1 MVKKMVQIVDVNG
14 KPIRRDVL
22 REPQSSHVAAL
33 AGLYAEHPSQRLT
46 PQRLEQILNEAE
58 LGNLQAQADLF
69 TDMEERD
76 AHLFAEM
83 QKRKRALLT
92 IPHEITPP
100 PNATPAEQADAAWLA
115 EYITEQDGWEDLII
129 DMLDAIGQGF
139 SNIEIEW
146 QQLGRE
152 WFPKVFNHRPASWFE
167 LARDNQD
174 QLLLRTDDGMGA
186 PLQPFGWIQHRHKS
200 RSGYVARAGLLR
212 TLSWPYVCRN
222 FGTQSLAELLEIY
235 GIPLRIGKYPEGI
248 GKKEKNELMRAVTE
262 LGRYA
267 GGIIPKEMEI
277 TLHQASNSS
286 HEPFMALAEWAEK
299 SMSKAILGGTLTT
312 QADGKTST
320 NALGVIH
327 NEVRHDL
334 LSSDSRQLAMTLRSD
349 LFWPLL
355 VLNRRANA
363 DPRRTPRIKFKV
375 PEPQAPEPVG
385 ASRTVQVNLGAPAA
399 PTPARSYNSQVIAAL
414 VAALTRKPGA
424 DDTQTGI
431 DEALTAL
438 LSGNKPAEGLIAM
451 LQPAIAA
458 LSGELDEQSLL
469 GALADAFPQL
479 DPTLLQANLG
489 DTQTIARLIGLYAQQ
504 EGQ

>member
-1 MVKKMVQIVDVNG
+1 MAQIVDING
-14 KPIRRDVL
+14 NPIRREVL

-46 PQRLEQILNEAE
+46 PQRLEHILNEAE
-58 LGNLQAQADLF
+58 LGNLSAQADLF

-92 IPHEITPP
+92 VEHEIVPP

-139 SNIEIEW
+139 SNIELEW
-146 QQLGRE
+146 ELVGHE
-152 WFPKVFNHRPASWFE
+152 WFPKAFNHRPASWFE
-167 LARDNQD
+167 LARDDQN
-174 QLLLRTDDGMGA
+174 QLLLRSDDGLGE
-186 PLQPFGWIQHRHKS
+186 PLQAFGWIQHRHKS

-235 GIPLRIGKYPEGI
+235 GIPLRIGKYPEGV
-248 GKKEKNELMRAVTE
+248 GKSEKRELMRAVTE

-299 SMSKAILGGTLTT
+299 SMSKAILGGTLTS

-320 NALGVIH
+320 NALGVVH

-334 LSSDSRQLAMTLRSD
+334 LVSDGKQLAMTLRSD

-363 DPRRTPRIKFKV
+363 DPRRTPRIKFNV
-375 PEPQAPEPVG
+375 PEPEAASTD
-385 ASRTVQVNLGAPAA
+385 ASRNIHVSLAAPAA
-399 PTPARSYNSQVIAAL
+399 AKATPNCNPLLAAL
-414 VAALTRKPGA
+414 TAALTRKPGA
-424 DDTQTGI
+424 DDVQNGI
-431 DEALTAL
+431 DEALKAL
-438 LSGNKPAEGLIAM
+438 LTGNKPAEGLIAM
-451 LQPAIAA
+451 LQPALAA
-458 LSGELDEQSLL
+458 LSADMDEQALL

-479 DPTLLQANLG
+479 DPTLMQANLG

>member
-1 MVKKMVQIVDVNG
+1 MVKKMAQIVDVNG
-14 KPIRRDVL
+14 NPIRREVL

-46 PQRLEQILNEAE
+46 PQRLEHILNEAE

-92 IPHEITPP
+92 VPHEIIPP
-100 PNATPAEQADAAWLA
+100 PNATPAERADAAWLA

-146 QQLGRE
+146 EAVSRE
-152 WFPKVFNHRPASWFE
+152 WFPKAFHHRPASWFE
-167 LARDNQD
+167 LAREDQN
-174 QLLLRTDDGMGA
+174 QLLLRSDDGLGEQ
-186 PLQPFGWIQHRHKS
+186 LQPFGWIQHRHKS

-235 GIPLRIGKYPEGI
+235 GIPLRIGKYPEGV

-320 NALGVIH
+320 NALGVVH

-334 LSSDSRQLAMTLRSD
+334 LASDGRQLAMTLRSD

-363 DPRRTPRIKFKV
+363 EPRRTPRIKFNV
-375 PEPQAPEPVG
+375 PEPQSAMPAS
-385 ASRTVQVNLGAPAA
+385 ASRKPPAPAA
-399 PTPARSYNSQVIAAL
+399 PTTPPSYNSQVIAAL
-414 VAALTRKPGA
+414 VAALTRKPTA

-431 DEALTAL
+431 DEGLTAL

-451 LQPAIAA
+451 LQPALAA
-458 LSGELDEQSLL
+458 LSGELDEQALL

-479 DPTLLQANLG
+479 DPTLLQSNLG